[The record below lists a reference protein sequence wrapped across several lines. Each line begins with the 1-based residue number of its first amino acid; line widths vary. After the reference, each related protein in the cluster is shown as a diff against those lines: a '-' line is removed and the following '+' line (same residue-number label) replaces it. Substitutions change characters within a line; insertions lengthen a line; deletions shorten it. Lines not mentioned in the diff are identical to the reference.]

1 MSQVKN
7 PLQATKP
14 RPLSGAL
21 LKSDGAISV
30 LVIVLG
36 FLFATA
42 LIALVG
48 RNPGGMYKAL
58 FQSMTGLNLNNGKWN
73 IRYVGEWLNYSVPF
87 VFCGF
92 AMAFAARVGLFN
104 VGGEGQYIVG
114 MTIAQ
119 LGALFFPQISVL
131 QVALALALATL
142 GGAVWGGIVGW
153 FKARFEVS
161 EVVSTIMLNYIA
173 LYISRIVT
181 LAIPGANTF
190 KTPNFPPTASLKV
203 PFLTKLF
210 NNSSLNAGIFLCL
223 IGIFIYY
230 IVMEKTKAG
239 FAMRATGFNKDAAR
253 AAGIPVVASIV
264 ASMAIAGAFAGIGGG
279 VVALGSFRYGRVI
292 TGMDNYGFTGMAV
305 ALVGNCTALGTAL
318 AGLLFGLLQASQSL
332 MQGNNIPK
340 EITFIIQGLVVVFI
354 ALKTGFRMFIA
365 WRSKGK
371 GAQKAAAQSQGG
383 ER

>member
-1 MSQVKN
+1 MNQELK
-7 PLQATKP
+7 KK
-14 RPLSGAL
+14 PLSFYNFL
-21 LKSDGAISV
+21 IKSDAAISV
-30 LVIVLG
+30 LVIILG
-36 FLFATA
+36 FLFATI

-58 FQSMTGLNLNNGKWN
+58 FQSMTGFNLNNGKWN
-73 IRYVGEWLNYSVPF
+73 PRYIGEWLNYSVPF
-87 VFCGF
+87 IFCGF
-92 AMAFAARVGLFN
+92 AMAFASRVGLFN
-104 VGGEGQYIVG
+104 VGGEGQYIIG

-119 LGALFFPQISVL
+119 LGALYFPQVSFF
-131 QVALALALATL
+131 QVALALLLATV
-142 GGAVWGGIVGW
+142 GGAVWGGVVGW

-181 LAIPGANTF
+181 IAIPGANTF
-190 KTPNFPPTASLKV
+190 KTPNFPATASLKV
-203 PFLTKLF
+203 SFLTKLF
-210 NNSSLNAGIFLCL
+210 NNSNLNAGIFLC
-223 IGIFIYY
+223 IAGILIYY
-230 IVMEKTKAG
+230 VVMEKTKTG

-264 ASMAIAGAFAGIGGG
+264 ASMAISGAFAGIGGG

-305 ALVGNCTALGTAL
+305 ALVGNCTAQGTAL

-332 MQGNNIPK
+332 MQSNNIPK

-354 ALKTGFRMFIA
+354 ALKTGFRLFFA
-365 WRSKGK
+365 WRAKGGK
-371 GAQKAAAQSQGG
+371 K
-383 ER
+383 

>member
-1 MSQVKN
+1 MSDEK
-7 PLQATKP
+7 KP
-14 RPLSGAL
+14 FSVGNFL
-21 LKSDGAISV
+21 LKSDAAVSV
-30 LVIVLG
+30 LVIILG
-36 FLFATA
+36 FLFATI

-73 IRYVGEWLNYSVPF
+73 PRYIGEWLNYSVPF
-87 VFCGF
+87 IFCGF
-92 AMAFAARVGLFN
+92 AMAFASRVGLFN

-119 LGALFFPQISVL
+119 LGALYFPQVSVA
-131 QVALALALATL
+131 QVALALLLATV
-142 GGAVWGGIVGW
+142 GGAVWGGVVGW

-173 LYISRIVT
+173 LYLSRIVT
-181 LAIPGANTF
+181 LAVPGSNTF
-190 KTPNFPPTASLKV
+190 KTPNFPATASLKLG
-203 PFLTKLF
+203 FLTRLF
-210 NNSSLNAGIFLCL
+210 NNSNLNAGIFLCL
-223 IGIFIYY
+223 AGIFVYY
-230 IVMEKTKAG
+230 VIMEKTKVG

-253 AAGIPVVASIV
+253 AAGIPVVASVV
-264 ASMAIAGAFAGIGGG
+264 ASMAISGAFAGVGGG
-279 VVALGSFRYGRVI
+279 VVALGSFRYGRII

-332 MQGNNIPK
+332 MQTNNIPK

-354 ALKTGFRMFIA
+354 AFKTGFRLFIA
-365 WRSKGK
+365 WRAK
-371 GAQKAAAQSQGG
+371 GAV
-383 ER
+383 R